1 MASKRSKKKRQEKE
15 SAEGVVETPELSQ
28 SDAPETDAAE
38 AAPTADAEAQSELT
52 TRLQRAVADLQNYR
66 KQTEKRIHETR
77 RFTKRDLFRELLPIV
92 DTFKA
97 ALAAADQGQDP
108 ESVLVGVKMIH
119 DMLVKFLSDHG
130 VEPIDCSGQPFDPH
144 FHEAVTSVPSEEHPP
159 GAVVEEM
166 QPGWKMDDLVV
177 RHAKVIVASPPKGEE
192 EVGDDEGPEN
202 GETKNGE
209 D

>member
-1 MASKRSKKKRQEKE
+1 MASKRSKKKRQEEEAAKT
-15 SAEGVVETPELSQ
+15 AVETPETSQ
-28 SDAPETDAAE
+28 PEASEAAEPDASPPADSDAHA
-38 AAPTADAEAQSELT
+38 ELT

-97 ALAAADQGQDP
+97 ALAAAEQGQDP

-119 DMLVKFLSDHG
+119 DMLVKFLGDHG
-130 VEPIDCSGQPFDPH
+130 VEPIESKGKPFDPNY
-144 FHEAVTSVPSEEHPP
+144 HEAVTSVPSEDHPP

-177 RHAKVIVASPPKGEE
+177 RHSKVIVASPPQESAE
-192 EVGDDEGPEN
+192 ACDDAEAN
-202 GETKNGE
+202 NDDTKNGE

>member
-15 SAEGVVETPELSQ
+15 AAVETQDSAQVETPAEESVDTTPANDV
-28 SDAPETDAAE
+28 DAHT
-38 AAPTADAEAQSELT
+38 ELT

-77 RFTKRDLFRELLPIV
+77 RFTKRDIFRELLPIV

-97 ALAAADQGQDP
+97 ALAAAEQGQDP

-119 DMLVKFLSDHG
+119 DMLLKFLNDHG
-130 VEPIDCSGQPFDPH
+130 VEPIDSKGKPFDPH
-144 FHEAVTSVPSEEHPP
+144 YHEAVTSVPSEEHPP

-177 RHAKVIVASPPKGEE
+177 RHSKVIVASPPRDEGEDDQPA
-192 EVGDDEGPEN
+192 DDES
-202 GETKNGE
+202 KNGE